1 VPSVFE
7 FQLDPTSGVA
17 TYLQLVQQVRQ
28 ALRLGVLRPGDQLP
42 TAREVVAKL
51 AINPNTV
58 SKAYRELELKGL
70 AVGRPGQG
78 TFVAATLN
86 QVAMPELTELRR
98 SLASWLT
105 AASAAGLDDDGMT
118 ALIESGL
125 RDFRERREG
134 ADGRRGAG
142 HQAEGAA

>member
-1 VPSVFE
+1 VPLVFE

-58 SKAYRELELKGL
+58 LKAYRELERDHL
-70 AVGRPGQG
+70 VGARPGQG
-78 TFVAATLN
+78 TFILRALGGPDLATS
-86 QVAMPELTELRR
+86 ARFAGE
-98 SLASWLT
+98 LASWM
-105 AASAAGLDDDGMT
+105 AAARSAGLGSED
-118 ALIESGL
+118 IEAIYHAAF
-125 RDFRERREG
+125 RDSF
-134 ADGRRGAG
+134 
-142 HQAEGAA
+142 AEGVA